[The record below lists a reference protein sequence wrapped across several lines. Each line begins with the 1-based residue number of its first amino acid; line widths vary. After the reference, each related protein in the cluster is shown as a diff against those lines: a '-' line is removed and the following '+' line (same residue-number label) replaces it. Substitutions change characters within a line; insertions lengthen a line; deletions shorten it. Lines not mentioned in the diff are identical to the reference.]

1 MSDPDFKLPGDVP
14 SVNLTLRCLT
24 TGKEVGPI
32 IGKGGEIIH
41 AIREES
47 GAKIHISDGSCPER
61 VITVTGTTHA
71 IFKAYALICDKMEDE
86 EAGAKVTSKD
96 KKEGLQLKLIVPASQ
111 CGSLIGKGGSKI
123 KEIREISGANV
134 QVASDTLPGCTE
146 RCVTVS
152 GGKDSITQCIYH
164 ICCVM
169 LESPAKGSTVQYQ
182 PGRGGMRHDGRDGRG
197 VGAAHALAGLLGLG
211 GGGAGAL
218 AAMASLAHSQIH
230 ERSHLR
236 SVEREDRERSVE
248 SSYQMSV
255 PNELIGSVIGKGGSK
270 IAEIRQ
276 MSGAMIRISKS
287 DDPNTS
293 PSTERQIMITG
304 NADSVALAKSLINMS
319 LDLHKASLERGKSS
333 DDEDSTETPSRS
345 RGGRGGRDHMSRY
358 YNEAPMVG
366 GGGGDGLSGL
376 ANLLSKPDVMVA
388 AVNILGQLS
397 SIGGGAPAG
406 VGGMHQMGG
415 GYSRGR
421 GSFGGGSNRGGS
433 REDADRHRE
442 TKRSKFAP
450 Y

>member
-1 MSDPDFKLPGDVP
+1 MTSTEFKLPGDVP
-14 SVNLTLRCLT
+14 SVNLTLRCLM

-41 AIREES
+41 NIREES

-71 IFKAYALICDKMEDE
+71 IFKAYTLICKKIEDE
-86 EAGAKVTSKD
+86 DGGAGSQVRPKD
-96 KKEGLQLKLIVPASQ
+96 LKEGGGAVGLSMKLIVPASQ

-123 KEIREISGANV
+123 KEIREITGANV

-152 GGKDSITQCIYH
+152 GNQESITQCIYH

-182 PGRGGMRHDGRDGRG
+182 PGRGGARHETPGRAGG
-197 VGAAHALAGLLGLG
+197 GAAHALAGLLGLG

-218 AAMASLAHSQIH
+218 AAMAQLAHSQIH
-230 ERSHLR
+230 DR
-236 SVEREDRERSVE
+236 REAGRTDRETDRPE

-287 DDPNTS
+287 EDPNTS
-293 PSTERQIMITG
+293 PSTERQIVITG
-304 NADSVALAKSLINMS
+304 AGDSVALAKSLINMS
-319 LDLHKASLERGKSS
+319 LDLHKASLERAKSS
-333 DDEDSTETPSRS
+333 DDEDGDSDVPASRS
-345 RGGRGGRDHMSRY
+345 RGGRGLSRD
-358 YNEAPMVG
+358 
-366 GGGGDGLSGL
+366 D
-376 ANLLSKPDVMVA
+376 
-388 AVNILGQLS
+388 
-397 SIGGGAPAG
+397 
-406 VGGMHQMGG
+406 
-415 GYSRGR
+415 
-421 GSFGGGSNRGGS
+421 
-433 REDADRHRE
+433 
-442 TKRSKFAP
+442 
-450 Y
+450 